1 MCILLFPFFIAL
13 LFVSNTQ
20 SADDPNPSITEDD
33 IYFSKLNP
41 EIVEDVTIY
50 ARIYNSGG
58 STSAVVRFY
67 EGEKRNLIGEDEV
80 TASEESYTLA
90 KVLWKPTYGIQ
101 NVFVSI
107 EDTDPNDIDLS
118 NNMAN
123 VTASFIRGVSALK
136 LSFATATIEEG
147 IERVIPISVSAN
159 RNLENVSLQVI
170 YKGELNITFL
180 LPPQNI
186 GAGETTKF
194 YMNIKVPELESD
206 DASESRIILLQASN
220 DEYESNI
227 MELEIRI
234 HPSVEQ
240 SMWWRTPAAA
250 AAAGTVGIF
259 TMIGSTEIGKYK
271 FLTMAVPL
279 YTKLNKEEILD
290 HYTRGKIHGYILAN
304 PGDHYNSIKKA
315 LGISNGSFAYH
326 LHVLEREGVIKS
338 RRDGIYK
345 RFYPP
350 EMHVSSNKSE
360 LKEIQRLIIERINE
374 SPGMSQTDIA
384 SSLGVACS
392 TIHYHV
398 KGLISADLVKARRI
412 GRSVRYFPNDG
423 INRESYS

>member
-1 MCILLFPFFIAL
+1 MCIILFPFFIAL
-13 LFVSNTQ
+13 LFLSNTQ
-20 SADDPNPSITEDD
+20 SADDPDPSITVND

-41 EIVEDVTIY
+41 EIVEDVTIF

-67 EGEKRNLIGEDEV
+67 EGDERNLIGEDKV
-80 TASEESYTLA
+80 IVSEKSYTLA
-90 KVLWKPTYGIQ
+90 KVLWKPTYEMQ

-107 EDTDPNDIDLS
+107 EDTEGNDIDLS

-123 VTASFIRGVSALK
+123 VTARFYRGVSVLE
-136 LSFATATIEEG
+136 LSSGTATIEEG

-159 RNLENVSLQVI
+159 RNLENVSLHVI
-170 YKGELNITFL
+170 FKGELNVTFL

-186 GAGETTKF
+186 KAGGTSKF
-194 YMNIKVPELESD
+194 YLNINVPQLEED
-206 DASESRIILLQASN
+206 DVLQSRIILLQASN
-220 DEYESNI
+220 DEFESNI
-227 MELEIRI
+227 VELEIKI

-240 SMWWRTPAAA
+240 SMWWSTPAAA

-259 TMIGSTEIGKYK
+259 AMIGSTEIGKYK
-271 FLTMAVPL
+271 FLTLAIPL

-304 PGDHYNSIKKA
+304 PGDNYNSIKKA
-315 LGISNGSFAYH
+315 LDISNGSFAYH

-345 RFYPP
+345 RFYPS
-350 EMHVSSNKSE
+350 EMRLSSNGSQ

-398 KGLISADLVKARRI
+398 QDLISGDLVEARRM
-412 GRSVRYFPNDG
+412 GRNVRYFPNDG
-423 INRESYS
+423 INEGS

>member
-1 MCILLFPFFIAL
+1 MCIFLFPFFIAL

-20 SADDPNPSITEDD
+20 SADDPDPSITEND

-41 EIVEDVTIY
+41 EIVEDVTIF
-50 ARIYNSGG
+50 ARIYNSGC

-67 EGEKRNLIGEDEV
+67 EGEERNLIGEDKITV
-80 TASEESYTLA
+80 SEKSYALG
-90 KVLWKPTYGIQ
+90 KVLWKPTYETH

-107 EDTDPNDIDLS
+107 EDTDPNDIVLS

-123 VTASFIRGVSALK
+123 VTARFYRGVSVLE
-136 LSFATATIEEG
+136 LSSGTATIEEG

-159 RNLENVSLQVI
+159 RNLENVSLSVI
-170 YKGELNITFL
+170 YKGKLNVTFL

-186 GAGETTKF
+186 RAGETSKF
-194 YMNIKVPELESD
+194 YLNINVPELEED
-206 DASESRIILLQASN
+206 DVLESRIILLQASN
-220 DEYESNI
+220 DDFESNI
-227 MELEIRI
+227 VELEIKI
-234 HPSVEQ
+234 HPSVET
-240 SMWWRTPAAA
+240 SMWWSTTAAA

-259 TMIGSTEIGKYK
+259 TLIGSTEIGKYK
-271 FLTMAVPL
+271 FLTLALPL

-290 HYTRGKIHGYILAN
+290 HYTRGKIHGYIMAN

-315 LGISNGSFAYH
+315 LDISNGSFAYH

-345 RFYPP
+345 RFYPS
-350 EMHVSSNKSE
+350 EMRLSSNGSQ

-384 SSLGVACS
+384 SSLGVASS

-398 KGLISADLVKARRI
+398 QGLISADLVEARRM

-423 INRESYS
+423 INEVSYS